1 MMEKDKEEDMAY
13 MIEQRQTKKEYE
25 GAYNQLRAHYE
36 DQQKMIGELNAK
48 VAELS
53 AANQYLDRK
62 LADYE
67 KCDTTMAEKV
77 QQSID
82 KLTSLIQC

>member
-1 MMEKDKEEDMAY
+1 
-13 MIEQRQTKKEYE
+13 
-25 GAYNQLRAHYE
+25 
-36 DQQKMIGELNAK
+36 MIGELNAK

-67 KCDTTMAEKV
+67 IGDATMAEKF
-77 QQSID
+77 QKSID
-82 KLTSLIQC
+82 KLTSLIQS